1 MKIHTRTLIG
11 IILALALTVLGA
23 LALWAGYVFGVSSL
37 RVYAALWLSLVWL
50 ARPRLLLSPLAVIHV
65 YYLVFFL
72 IAPTFAQNHEGDD
85 FASFPL
91 YLAYG
96 MIFMTH
102 AAASSGA
109 LIGERTGLR
118 KTFGV
123 RRHLDFIQ
131 GDRRHL
137 PIVIIFLY
145 VLSTVLVGMIV
156 QVSGGLAYWID
167 APGDA
172 FLNRS
177 GSGVFV
183 VLSHLTTFC
192 LASLVGYYSYV
203 TQRRMPLLYFFLW
216 LFITSPVHGSK
227 QLISVFLILSLTPW
241 VRSWRVGSS
250 SAVLLSL
257 TILAVFF
264 FGLYLRNI
272 SWITPEEAIPY
283 ALNYFTTLRNLVML
297 YEDFDPGFL
306 QTFFLPFN
314 KFLTP
319 FGLSDS
325 TLYYDMNHLLTD
337 KYFPKAWEIRATE
350 QWPVEADLYLNFF
363 FIFGLP
369 LPFLYTYLIGRI
381 YARAKLT
388 NNLGIWVVAM
398 LLVLSMISHLRG
410 SIYNHVDFYLYPMFF
425 FIYQLLKRYSFDDR
439 SNLFQGRM
447 T

>member
-1 MKIHTRTLIG
+1 MKIHIRTLIDFG
-11 IILALALTVLGA
+11 CALALTLLGVLV
-23 LALWAGYVFGVSSL
+23 LWAGHAFEVSSL
-37 RVYAALWLSLVWL
+37 RVYAAFWLALVWL
-50 ARPRLLLSPLAVIHV
+50 TRPRLLLSPLAVIHV

-72 IAPTFAQNHEGDD
+72 VAPTFAQNHESDD
-85 FASFPL
+85 FTSPPF

-109 LIGERTGLR
+109 LIGERSGLR
-118 KTFGV
+118 MTCGARCHPDRGQLE
-123 RRHLDFIQ
+123 RRNILWV
-131 GDRRHL
+131 
-137 PIVIIFLY
+137 VILLF
-145 VLSTVLVGMIV
+145 VLSTVLVATIV
-156 QVSGGLAYWID
+156 QMSGGLAYWIE

-172 FLNRS
+172 FLNRA

-192 LASLVGYYSYV
+192 LASFVGYYTYT
-203 TQRRMPLLYFFLW
+203 TQRRMPLLVFFLW
-216 LFITSPVHGSK
+216 LLVTSPVHGSK
-227 QLISVFLILSLTPW
+227 MLISLLLILSLTPW
-241 VRSWRVGSS
+241 LRTWRVGSS

-257 TILAVFF
+257 TLLAIFF

-297 YEDFDPGFL
+297 YNDFDPGFL

-337 KYFPKAWEIRATE
+337 KYFPEAWEIRATE

-369 LPFLYTYLIGRI
+369 LPFIYTYLIGRV
-381 YARAKLT
+381 YARAKVT
-388 NNLGIWVVAM
+388 NSLGIWVVAM
-398 LLVLSMISHLRG
+398 LLVLSITSHLRG

-425 FIYQLLKRYSFDDR
+425 LIYQLLKGYSLNDR
-439 SNLFQGRM
+439 NNLSQYRM

>member
-1 MKIHTRTLIG
+1 MKIHNRTLIDFS
-11 IILALALTVLGA
+11 LALALTLLGT
-23 LALWAGYVFGVSSL
+23 LVLWAGYVFGVSSL
-37 RVYAALWLSLVWL
+37 PVYAVLWFALVLL

-65 YYLVFFL
+65 YYFIFFL
-72 IAPTFAQNHEGDD
+72 VAPTFALNHEGDD
-85 FASFPL
+85 FASFPF

-102 AAASSGA
+102 AVASCGA
-109 LIGERTGLR
+109 LIGERSGLR
-118 KTFGV
+118 RSLEVKCRFDCGQV
-123 RRHLDFIQ
+123 DPRNLR
-131 GDRRHL
+131 
-137 PIVIIFLY
+137 IVINSLF
-145 VLSTVLVGMIV
+145 VLSTVLVGTIV
-156 QVSGGLAYWID
+156 QVSGGLGYWID

-183 VLSHLTTFC
+183 VLSHFTTFC

-203 TQRRMPLLYFFLW
+203 TQRRTPLLYFFLW
-216 LFITSPVHGSK
+216 LVITSPVHGSK
-227 QLISVFLILSLTPW
+227 QLISLFLILSLTPW
-241 VRSWRVGSS
+241 VRAWRVGST

-257 TILAVFF
+257 TLLTVFF

-272 SWITPEEAIPY
+272 SWITPEEAVPY

-297 YEDFDPGFL
+297 YEDFEPGFL

-319 FGLSDS
+319 FGLSDP

-337 KYFPKAWEIRATE
+337 KYFPEAWEIRATE

-369 LPFLYTYLIGRI
+369 LPFIYTYLIGRV

-388 NNLGIWVVAM
+388 NNLGIWVVSM
-398 LLVLSMISHLRG
+398 LLVLSITSHLRG

-425 FIYQLLKRYSFDDR
+425 LVYLLLKRYSLESR
-439 SNLFQGRM
+439 NNLFQERL